1 MGLLRVLLFFGGLR
15 LPPTLGLLQD
25 PPTIYEGPA
34 GSYFGFALDF
44 HMSEGRPSVAVG
56 APRANTSQPGV
67 AQPGAVFLCSWPPD
81 KTPCHPL
88 PIDTAGNE
96 SESQGAL
103 ELHTYK
109 SDQWLG
115 ASVTSWD
122 GKLVVCAPLQHW
134 NAIEGQQEAFRTP
147 TGTCFVWSPG
157 QRRTV
162 WYSPCRDQTMAST
175 YRQRNYVHDKRYCEI
190 GFSAAVTPDGTLV
203 LGAPGGYY
211 FTGESF
217 LPALPPWLVLPGC
230 SLRVG
235 TAGGGHPD
243 GWVPRQ
249 CWCSPT
255 RCPPGLVYSVEL
267 DKILRRFLGTSL
279 LWLGSPGRP
288 TEPVSGAYEDGYRGY
303 SVAVGEFDGNPK
315 TKEYVVGVP
324 NKSNTRGEVEI
335 FTAGDTLRLLRGIA
349 SEQVASYFGHT
360 VAVADVDGDGRDDLL
375 VGAPLYMARG
385 SDGQRSELGR
395 LYVYLG
401 RGQQPLAGPPQT
413 LTGTHPYGR
422 FAAAIASLGDLDKDG
437 FGDVAVGAPQGG
449 DSGSGQVL
457 IFRGQSEGLAPVPT
471 QRLNSPFPGPAAF
484 GFALRGATDLD
495 GNGYADLLVGAYGAA
510 KVAVYQGLPVVVAQT
525 QLSVPDGLNPEI
537 LDCDLPDSSVRVS
550 CFHVVFCVSV
560 KGQHL
565 PQSIHLEAEL
575 QLDRLKP
582 RPSRRV
588 LLLQGHQSS
597 WQEELVVAPGTPPV
611 CSNLTAYLRD
621 KAEFKDKLS
630 PVALSVSLTL
640 PREAPGLVLYGQTLV
655 QAQTHL
661 ILEDC
666 GDDNLC
672 VPDLHL
678 AADTPS
684 QRLLIGAEAAL
695 SLRANATNAGEGA
708 FEAELRVQLPPGTH
722 YQAARSTIP
731 GQEKLSCNPKKE
743 NGTHVVLCELGNPM
757 KAGARITVDME
768 LSVSGLE
775 DMGDAITFH
784 LQLRSKNSLSH
795 SNASVTVTVPV
806 EAEAEMQLR
815 GNSLP
820 AITVLPTSW
829 HWVEGSQRPED
840 HGIKVEHVYE
850 LHNEG
855 PGTVSG
861 VTLSLAI
868 PHLLGD
874 RVLLYL
880 LELGT
885 EGGLNCSHHPAL
897 NPAQLGISSPTAAA
911 PGNGSHQR
919 ERREAEPPP
928 AGLGDFVRVDCDN
941 ATCVDIICHVPSLG
955 KDQRALVSVHALL
968 WMDTLQQREHLLTQF
983 LIQSQAW
990 FSTSAMPYRVQPRVL
1005 PTGKAQT
1012 DTRVVRASL
1021 GAEGAV
1027 PVWWVVLG
1035 VLAGLLLLTLLILL
1049 MWKTGF
1055 FKRTRPPAE
1064 GDTQEEPG
1072 RAQEPGSSQEPGSA

>member
-1 MGLLRVLLFFGGLR
+1 MGLLRVLLLLGGLR
-15 LPPTLGLLQD
+15 LPPVLGLLQD
-25 PPTIYEGPA
+25 PPTIYEGPP

-44 HMSEGRPSVAVG
+44 HMGEGRPSVAVG

-88 PIDTAGNE
+88 PIDTAGDE
-96 SESQGAL
+96 SEIQSSL
-103 ELHTYK
+103 EFHTYK
-109 SDQWLG
+109 SHQWLG

-134 NAIEGQQEAFRTP
+134 NAIDGQHEAFRTP
-147 TGTCFVWSPG
+147 TGTCFVRSPG
-157 QRRTV
+157 QRRAV

-175 YRQRNYVHDKRYCEI
+175 YRQTNYVHDKRYCEI

-211 FTGESF
+211 FS
-217 LPALPPWLVLPGC
+217 
-230 SLRVG
+230 
-235 TAGGGHPD
+235 
-243 GWVPRQ
+243 
-249 CWCSPT
+249 
-255 RCPPGLVYSVEL
+255 GLVYSVEL

-288 TEPVSGAYEDGYRGY
+288 TDPVFGDYEDGYRGY

-335 FTAGDTLRLLRGIA
+335 FTAGDTLRRLRGIA

-375 VGAPLYMARG
+375 VGAPLYMARRP
-385 SDGQRSELGR
+385 DGQRSELGR
-395 LYVYLG
+395 LYLYLA

-413 LTGTHPYGR
+413 LTGSHPYGR
-422 FAAAIASLGDLDKDG
+422 FAAAIASLGDLDNDG

-449 DSGSGQVL
+449 DSGSGQVF
-457 IFRGQSEGLAPVPT
+457 IFRGQSEGLVPVPT

-510 KVAVYQGLPVVVAQT
+510 KVAVYQGLPVVVAKT
-525 QLSVPDGLNPEI
+525 QLSAPDGLNPET
-537 LDCDLPDSSVRVS
+537 LDCVLPDSSVRVS

-560 KGQHL
+560 TGQHI
-565 PQSIHLEAEL
+565 PQSIQLEAEL

-588 LLLQGHQSS
+588 LLLRGHQSS
-597 WQEELVVAPGTPPV
+597 WQEQLVVAPGTPPV

-621 KAEFKDKLS
+621 EAEFKDKLS
-630 PVALSVSLTL
+630 PVALSVALTL
-640 PREAPGLVLYGQTLV
+640 PKEAPGLVLYGDTLV
-655 QAQTHL
+655 QAQTHI

-672 VPDLHL
+672 IPDLHL

-695 SLRANATNAGEGA
+695 LLRANATNAGEGA

-784 LQLRSKNSLSH
+784 LQLWSKNSPSPG
-795 SNASVTVTVPV
+795 NASVTVTVPV
-806 EAEAEMQLR
+806 EAEAEMELR

-820 AITVLPTSW
+820 ATTVLPTSW
-829 HWVEGSQRPED
+829 HWVEGSRRLED

-850 LHNEG
+850 LHNKG

-874 RVLLYL
+874 HVLLYL

-885 EGGLNCSHHPAL
+885 EGGMNCSHHPAL
-897 NPAQLGISSPTAAA
+897 NPAQLEIPRPTAAE
-911 PGNGSHQR
+911 PGNRSQQR

-928 AGLGDFVRVDCDN
+928 GAGLGDLVRVDCDN
-941 ATCVDIICHVPSLG
+941 ATCVDITCHVPSLG

-968 WMDTLQQREHLLTQF
+968 WMDTLQQHEHLLTQF

-990 FSTSAMPYRVQPRVL
+990 FNTSAMPYRVLPRVL
-1005 PTGKAQT
+1005 PTGKAET
-1012 DTRVVRASL
+1012 DTRVVRASP

-1049 MWKTGF
+1049 MWKVSGLREILGTLVTSTMVVGPHWH
-1055 FKRTRPPAE
+1055 RRDHETWDRVLGVGAVGRDE
-1064 GDTQEEPG
+1064 GTAA
-1072 RAQEPGSSQEPGSA
+1072 R

>member
-134 NAIEGQQEAFRTP
+134 NAIEGQQEAFSTP

-211 FTGESF
+211 FT
-217 LPALPPWLVLPGC
+217 
-230 SLRVG
+230 
-235 TAGGGHPD
+235 
-243 GWVPRQ
+243 
-249 CWCSPT
+249 
-255 RCPPGLVYSVEL
+255 GLVYSVEL

-449 DSGSGQVL
+449 DSGSGQVF

-560 KGQHL
+560 AGQHL

-784 LQLRSKNSLSH
+784 LQLRSKNSLSP

-829 HWVEGSQRPED
+829 HRVEGSQRPED

-897 NPAQLGISSPTAAA
+897 NPAQLGISGPTAAA

-928 AGLGDFVRVDCDN
+928 AGLGDFVRVVSGVGAPNTHRVPQDCDN
-941 ATCVDIICHVPSLG
+941 ATCVDITCHVPSLG

-1072 RAQEPGSSQEPGSA
+1072 RAQEPGSSQEPGSAQD